1 MRSPASGR
9 LAWICAVA
17 TVAAGLPLTAVAEET
32 PGPPAQKPPVIRA
45 PAMPEKP
52 EAGRGRLTLAF
63 SGNRRWCTFPDDR
76 SVRPPRSPLIRGEK
90 EDEVFTFGYQFTVAA
105 IRRGAADTPL
115 MLFESPVIRTA
126 SWRPASKAGVDL
138 SRGPDFPMVG
148 GEASPPGRTRRVTPN
163 TLVPYWQE
171 HNRCT
176 TLPERLDFDLAP
188 GTYDVYVAFDLL
200 NRQGSWLHRMTAYL
214 TDIEVDEGRRTR
226 LDGRLH
232 TKDRDVRELELLSAT
247 LLAESG
253 EASPGAGDP

>member
-1 MRSPASGR
+1 MCA
-9 LAWICAVA
+9 LATWSAGMTPGGA
-17 TVAAGLPLTAVAEET
+17 TEET
-32 PGPPAQKPPVIRA
+32 PVAPALKPPVIRA
-45 PAMPEKP
+45 PAMPEEP
-52 EAGRGRLTLAF
+52 EAGKGRLILAL
-63 SGNRRWCTFPDDR
+63 SGNRRFCTFPDDR
-76 SVRPPRSPLIRGEK
+76 PIRPPRPPMARGDI
-90 EDEVFTFGYQFTVAA
+90 EDEVITFGYQFIVAA

-138 SRGPDFPMVG
+138 NRAPQFPLVA
-148 GEASPPGRTRRVTPN
+148 GEAPTPAQTRRVTPN

-171 HNRCT
+171 QNRCT
-176 TLPERLDFDLAP
+176 TLPEHLDFDLSP

-200 NRQGSWLHRMTAYL
+200 NRQGGWTHRMTAYL

-232 TKDRDVRELELLSAT
+232 LQDRDARVLELLSAT
-247 LLAESG
+247 LLSGTG